1 MQHNNHHQHKKMFRN
16 NSDMAEMDRH
26 LEMRS
31 RFYSYDHTSYRRDHS
46 RVDKVGAAVAVH

>member
-1 MQHNNHHQHKKMFRN
+1 MQHNHHQHKKMFRN

-46 RVDKVGAAVAVH
+46 RVDKVGAAAVAVH